1 MSIRLKLII
10 MFLAITSIPVILV
23 GALTFH
29 NYKNSMEIKQI
40 SHLKDIA
47 AYKADKIETYFN
59 GLKSNIK
66 ITPGFYNIRKN
77 LPVLLRLSED
87 PNNPEFQ
94 ASKEQLGEQ
103 LQLTQSVLSDVTDI
117 MLVNPEGKVVYANK
131 SGHLSK
137 DLTKGS
143 SEAERRAFAE
153 GKDKVYLSDIYFD
166 KAEDNRYE
174 MLLTAPAFDFNN
186 VPIGIIAF
194 EVDMTT
200 VYKLVQDKT
209 GLGETGESVMGKKVA
224 NEVLYLSPLR
234 YEPNAALN
242 KKITIGAGVAV
253 PIQNAAQGKTGA
265 SITADYRGK
274 KVIGA
279 WTYLPSQGWG
289 LATKID
295 ADEALADVT
304 NLRNLILLIL
314 VIILILSGIT
324 AFSIAQSIST
334 PIKRLTEGA
343 AIVGSGNLD
352 YQIGT
357 NSKDEIGQLSRTFD
371 KMTFDLKHTLAS
383 RDELSTEV
391 AARKKKEQE
400 LQSLNRTLKALSKS
414 AQVIM
419 QSSDESEYLQ
429 KVCDIIINDCGHA
442 MVWIGFA
449 ENDEDK
455 SVRPVA
461 YSGFEKGYLETLK
474 LTWADTQRGR
484 GPTGMAIRTGQVS
497 FCKNM
502 LTDPAFEPWR
512 KEALKRGYKSSIVL
526 PLMDKDRAFGA
537 LNIYSKEPDPF
548 SPDEVSLLTELTN
561 DLAFGILSIRLRIA
575 RDKAEETLTRM
586 SELLSESQKIAH
598 LGSFE
603 YVVDTRTTV
612 WSEEEFRIYGLDPSG
627 PSPAYDVM
635 IAKHIHP
642 DDAGLLNETFG
653 VAMQN
658 GSIYELEHRIVHP
671 DGSVHFVYDRAYPYF
686 DANGRLIRYIG
697 ATLDITERKKAE
709 DTLRQMNKRLDMA
722 QTAAQAGV
730 WDWDI
735 TTGCLEW
742 SPQMFALFR
751 LDPNKETASFDL
763 WKKILHPEDMEIAG
777 LRIEQA
783 LKEHTT
789 LNSDYRIILPNGQ
802 VRWINAVGDGQ
813 YDLKGQ
819 PVRMLGI
826 CVDITERKQ
835 AEEAVST
842 SRAKLATAFA
852 SITEA
857 IFIADV
863 GGRLTDFNDEFIR
876 YHRFK
881 DRDECSRT
889 IADCPKYLEA
899 YFADGTPAPPEQWAM
914 TRALRGETA
923 SNVEYQLRRKETGEM
938 WWGSYSFAPIKDK
951 DGGITGAIV
960 SAREITTLKQAEEA
974 IRNSEAKYRE
984 LVQSANSVII
994 RWKKDG
1000 TIVFFN
1006 EYAQSL
1012 FGYSADE
1019 VIGKNVGILVPET
1032 ESTGQDLTG
1041 LAQDIVN
1048 HPENYVNNVNE
1059 NVCHNGRRIWMAWTN
1074 KPILDTNGQVVEI
1087 LAVGTDITNLKEA
1100 EDKIREVATRF
1111 EILSDTAS
1119 KLLENK
1125 NPQQIVNS
1133 LCSRVMEHLDCHV
1146 FINYLVDEQAHR
1158 LHLNASGGL
1167 PKKTAGDIEWL
1178 DFGQAICGRVAQE
1191 GKRIVAENIQESC
1204 DARADIVRSFGIK
1217 AYACHPIMTQGKVIG
1232 TLSFG
1237 TRSRTSYDADDLA
1250 MMKTVTDQVASAMER
1265 KRVEDALKK
1274 SHDELEMRVE
1284 ERTKELTEEIAE
1296 RKKAEDALRSVSLYS
1311 RSLLEASLDPL
1322 LTISAEGKITDVNEA
1337 TIKVTGIER
1346 RQLIGTDFSDYFT
1359 EPDKAKI
1366 GYQQVFAQGFVTDYP
1381 LTVRHRNGRLT
1392 DVLYNATVYKNQEGK
1407 VQGIFA
1413 AARDVTV
1420 QKQASQYARSLIEAS
1435 LDPLVTISA
1444 KGKITDV
1451 NEATVKVTGVPREK
1465 LIGTDFSDYFTE
1477 PQKAENGYHQVFDR
1491 GYVTDYP
1498 LTIRHQDGHLT
1509 DVLYNATVYNDTH
1522 GNVAGVFAAARDITE
1537 KKIIEAELEKH
1548 RRNLEDLVKQ
1558 RTDALVRSNKD
1569 LEQFAY
1575 VASHDLQEPLRAV
1588 GGFVSLLHHQLENNL
1603 NEKTKEYMD
1612 FAMDGVARMQNLING
1627 LLEYSRIDT
1636 RGKPPQKTDSKKL
1649 LQEALLD
1656 LQTSIKESGAL
1667 IIDGVLPIVNIDPL
1681 QLKQLF
1687 ANLISNAIKFRG
1699 DRTPEI
1705 HITAVRQDN
1714 IWQFAVKDNGIGI
1727 EPQYAERIF
1736 LIFQRLHTRKK
1747 YPGTGIGLSLCKK
1760 IVERHGGKIW
1770 VESEPGH
1777 GSTFYFT
1784 IPDIA
1789 EA

>member
-10 MFLAITSIPVILV
+10 LFLAITSIPVIIV
-23 GALTFH
+23 GALTFQ
-29 NYKNSMEIKQI
+29 NYKNSIVAN
-40 SHLKDIA
+40 HLSLLQDIA

-59 GLKSNIK
+59 IVKSNIK
-66 ITPGFYNIRKN
+66 IAQGFYNIKKN
-77 LPVLLRLSED
+77 FPVLLRFSED
-87 PNNPEFQ
+87 PNNPEFK

-103 LQLTQSVLSDVTDI
+103 LQLTQSVLSDVSDI

-137 DLTKGS
+137 DFTNSLS
-143 SEAERRAFAE
+143 DAERMAFAE

-166 KAEDNRYE
+166 KSEDNRYE

-186 VPIGIIAF
+186 VPIGVIAF

-279 WTYLPSQGWG
+279 WTFLPSQGWG

-314 VIILILSGIT
+314 VIIVILSGIT

-334 PIKRLTEGA
+334 PIKLLSEGA

-352 YQIGT
+352 YKIGT
-357 NSKDEIGQLSRTFD
+357 NLKDEIGQLSRTFD
-371 KMTFDLKHTLAS
+371 KMTSDLKQTLTS
-383 RDELSTEV
+383 RDELSIEV
-391 AARKKKEQE
+391 SARKKREQE

-419 QSSDESEYLQ
+419 QARDESEYLQ
-429 KVCDIIINDCGHA
+429 KVCDIIINDCGHT

-474 LTWADTQRGR
+474 LTWADTRQGR

-497 FCKNM
+497 FCRNM

-561 DLAFGILSIRLRIA
+561 DLSFGILSIRLRIA

-635 IAKHIHP
+635 LARHIHP

-653 VAMQN
+653 AAMQN

-709 DTLRQMNKRLDMA
+709 DTLQQMNKRLDMA

-735 TTGCLEW
+735 TTGGLEW
-742 SPQMFALFR
+742 SPQMFALLG
-751 LDPNKETASFDL
+751 LDANKETASFDL
-763 WKKILHPEDMEIAG
+763 WKKILHHEDMEIAG

-813 YDLKGQ
+813 YDIQGQ

-826 CVDITERKQ
+826 CMDITDRKEAEAVQQRLAQQRQLALDAAQMGWWQYNPITRISEWDDGYKSIFGVSGHTRPNDEILAQIIHHDDLPGLWAKVEAALNPDDPQPFTAEYRINRPDGVMRWIEAHGVASFEGEGASRHAVNLVGTVEDITERRRM
-835 AEEAVST
+835 EE
-842 SRAKLATAFA
+842 
-852 SITEA
+852 E
-857 IFIADV
+857 
-863 GGRLTDFNDEFIR
+863 
-876 YHRFK
+876 
-881 DRDECSRT
+881 
-889 IADCPKYLEA
+889 
-899 YFADGTPAPPEQWAM
+899 
-914 TRALRGETA
+914 LR
-923 SNVEYQLRRKETGEM
+923 
-938 WWGSYSFAPIKDK
+938 
-951 DGGITGAIV
+951 
-960 SAREITTLKQAEEA
+960 
-974 IRNSEAKYRE
+974 
-984 LVQSANSVII
+984 
-994 RWKKDG
+994 
-1000 TIVFFN
+1000 
-1006 EYAQSL
+1006 
-1012 FGYSADE
+1012 
-1019 VIGKNVGILVPET
+1019 
-1032 ESTGQDLTG
+1032 
-1041 LAQDIVN
+1041 
-1048 HPENYVNNVNE
+1048 
-1059 NVCHNGRRIWMAWTN
+1059 
-1074 KPILDTNGQVVEI
+1074 
-1087 LAVGTDITNLKEA
+1087 
-1100 EDKIREVATRF
+1100 
-1111 EILSDTAS
+1111 
-1119 KLLENK
+1119 
-1125 NPQQIVNS
+1125 
-1133 LCSRVMEHLDCHV
+1133 
-1146 FINYLVDEQAHR
+1146 
-1158 LHLNASGGL
+1158 
-1167 PKKTAGDIEWL
+1167 
-1178 DFGQAICGRVAQE
+1178 
-1191 GKRIVAENIQESC
+1191 
-1204 DARADIVRSFGIK
+1204 
-1217 AYACHPIMTQGKVIG
+1217 
-1232 TLSFG
+1232 
-1237 TRSRTSYDADDLA
+1237 
-1250 MMKTVTDQVASAMER
+1250 
-1265 KRVEDALKK
+1265 K
-1274 SHDELEMRVE
+1274 SHDELEIRVKQ
-1284 ERTKELTEEIAE
+1284 RTVELEAQVQQRIAAEQIIKAE
-1296 RKKAEDALRSVSLYS
+1296 RKRFEDVLEMMPAYAVLLTQDYHVAYANHTFRSWFGDDNGKKCYEFLFDRTEPCENCQTYNVLKTGKSQFWEWTGPNGHNYDIYDYPFTDTDGSPLIMEIGVDVTAHKKTQAALRSTSLYA
-1311 RSLLEASLDPL
+1311 RSLIEASLDPL
-1322 LTISAEGKITDVNEA
+1322 VTISTEGKITDVNDA
-1337 TIKVTGIER
+1337 TIKVTGVPREK
-1346 RQLIGTDFSDYFT
+1346 LIDTDFSDYFT
-1359 EPDKAKI
+1359 EPDKARA

-1381 LTVRHRNGRLT
+1381 LTVRHRNGSLT
-1392 DVLYNATVYKNQEGK
+1392 DVLYNATVYKNEEGK

-1420 QKQASQYARSLIEAS
+1420 QMQASQYARNLIEAS

-1444 KGKITDV
+1444 EGKITDV
-1451 NEATVKVTGVPREK
+1451 NEATVKITGVPREK

-1477 PQKAENGYHQVFDR
+1477 PQKAEDGYHHVFDR
-1491 GYVTDYP
+1491 GFVTDYP

-1509 DVLYNATVYNDTH
+1509 DVLYNATVYKDTH

-1558 RTDALVRSNKD
+1558 RTEALARSNKD

-1627 LLEYSRIDT
+1627 LLEYSRIET
-1636 RGKPPQKTDSKKL
+1636 RGKPPQKIDSSKP
-1649 LQEALLD
+1649 LQDALLD
-1656 LQTSIKESGAL
+1656 LQTSIKESGAV
-1667 IIDGVLPIVNIDPL
+1667 IIDGVLPIVSIDPL

-1705 HITAVRQDN
+1705 QITAVRQDN
-1714 IWQFAVKDNGIGI
+1714 TWQFAVKDNGIGI